1 MSPPE
6 QPPTFGPA
14 LPTPTLPSSSL
25 PGFTVTCST
34 TIAAPPLLCLATV
47 LDTASWPSWN
57 TFCPSA
63 TIDSAPPLETVSLN
77 APELEALARRPAH
90 LYPGVEMTFSVHMTP
105 NTPSPTLS
113 AERVT
118 ILEHF
123 TDPKGRTGYRV
134 AWQYTTMPFML
145 IHAERVQE
153 FVESR
158 GPDGAVVT
166 EFLNYETFGGL
177 LTPVMRWFKT
187 GEICDGFSR
196 WMSSLKGAAEKAA
209 KDGQV
214 GTV

>member
-1 MSPPE
+1 MAFQEQSP
-6 QPPTFGPA
+6 TIIPA
-14 LPTPTLPSSSL
+14 LPTPTVSSGSLPSFS
-25 PGFTVTCST
+25 VTCST
-34 TIAAPPLLCLATV
+34 TIAAPPLLCLSTV

-63 TIDSAPPLETVSLN
+63 TIDSTPSPDSVSLN

-105 NTPSPTLS
+105 NTPSPTIS

-118 ILEHF
+118 ILERF
-123 TDPKGRTGYRV
+123 TDPQGRTGYRV

-153 FVESR
+153 FVEAR
-158 GPDGAVVT
+158 GPDGAIVT
-166 EFLNYETFGGL
+166 EYLNYETFGGL
-177 LTPVMRWFKT
+177 LIPVMRWFKT
-187 GEICDGFSR
+187 GEMCDGFSR
-196 WMSSLKGAAEKAA
+196 WMSSLKGAAEKAT